1 MTDLSEGADPR
12 SVTTAA
18 DNVVPLNVAAR
29 QSRPPEIVAFNR
41 RELDQILR
49 LYGNK
54 VASGEWRDYAIDM
67 LRERAVFSIF
77 KRAAEVPL
85 YRIEKNP
92 RFARKQ
98 GAYSV
103 VNAAGTILKRGHELE
118 TVLRFFEGRP
128 KLYQV

>member
-29 QSRPPEIVAFNR
+29 QSRPQEIVAFNR

-77 KRAAEVPL
+77 KRAAEVP
-85 YRIEKNP
+85 
-92 RFARKQ
+92 
-98 GAYSV
+98 
-103 VNAAGTILKRGHELE
+103 
-118 TVLRFFEGRP
+118 
-128 KLYQV
+128 